1 MRAVVQRVGRAE
13 VQIIG
18 GETRSVGRGFMILL
32 GVARGDGHDDVD
44 WLVRKISAMR
54 VFEDEMGKMNRSLTD
69 AGGEALV
76 VSQFTLLAST
86 RKGNRPSFDPAAPP
100 EEAVPLYETFVD
112 GLSRA
117 LAKEVLTG
125 EFGASMKI
133 SLVNEG
139 PVTIVL
145 DSRCRE

>member
-1 MRAVVQRVGRAE
+1 MRALIQRVGRAE
-13 VQIIG
+13 VQING

-32 GVARGDGHDDVD
+32 GVARGDGHDDGD
-44 WLVRKISAMR
+44 WLIRKISAMR
-54 VFEDEMGKMNRSLTD
+54 VFEDETGKMNRSLID
-69 AGGEALV
+69 IDGEALV

-86 RKGNRPSFDPAAPP
+86 RKGNRPSFDTAAAP
-100 EEAVPLYETFVD
+100 EEAAPLYKTFVD

-117 LAKEVLTG
+117 LAREVLTG

-145 DSRCRE
+145 DSRRRE